1 MLQERIEPAWLDAF
15 EALLR
20 RCALKPGETVAILGE
35 SQSRPVL
42 VELARLA
49 ASRLG
54 AQVFALTLPSVFGEG
69 EPVTRSTGACEAV
82 AQMAPVIAALQ
93 ASALVIDCTVEGLMH
108 APELPAILQGN
119 GSTQPRI
126 VYVSNEHPEAL
137 ARLLPDDAT
146 EARVKTHV
154 KRMRAAKAM
163 RVSSAAG
170 TDLSISLQ
178 GAVVGGNWGSTTRPG
193 TLTHWPGG
201 LVLAFPAAGSVNGTL
216 VLGEGDVNLTFKR
229 YIERPIVL
237 TIESDYVTRI
247 EGSGVDAELLR
258 SYFAAW
264 NDERRAGPPPASSAP
279 SGGSAPR
286 TAGSVGVRDERRAGA
301 LPPAYAVSHVGYGLN
316 DAARWD
322 SMALY
327 DKRDFNGT
335 ELRAFAGNF
344 LYSTGA
350 NETAGR
356 FTRGHFDWPMRGCTV
371 QLDGSTVVDAG
382 RVVA

>member
-1 MLQERIEPAWLDAF
+1 MLQERIEPAWIDAF
-15 EALLR
+15 EAVLR
-20 RCALKPGETVAILGE
+20 RCALQPGDTVAILCE

-42 VELARLA
+42 IELARLA
-49 ASRLG
+49 AARLG
-54 AQVFALTLPSVFGEG
+54 APAFVLTLPSVFGPPC
-69 EPVTRSTGACEAV
+69 EPVIRSTGASEV
-82 AQMAPVIAALQ
+82 IQQQRPVIAALQ
-93 ASALVIDCTVEGLMH
+93 ASTLVIDCTVEGLMH
-108 APELPAILQGN
+108 APELPEILKGN

-146 EARVKTHV
+146 EARVKDHV
-154 KRMRAAKAM
+154 RRLRAARAM
-163 RVSSAAG
+163 RVTSPAG
-170 TDLSISLQ
+170 TDLTVSLQ

-201 LVLAFPAAGSVNGTL
+201 LVLAFPAAGSVSGTL
-216 VLGEGDVNLTFKR
+216 VLAEGDVNLTFKR
-229 YIERPIVL
+229 YIERPITL
-237 TIESDYVTRI
+237 TIESDHVTRI
-247 EGSGVDAELLR
+247 DGGGVDAELLR

-264 NDERRAGPPPASSAP
+264 GEK
-279 SGGSAPR
+279 
-286 TAGSVGVRDERRAGA
+286 E
-301 LPPAYAVSHVGYGLN
+301 AYAVSHVGYGLN
-316 DAARWD
+316 AAARWD

-356 FTRGHFDWPMRGCTV
+356 HTRGHFDWPMRGCTV
-371 QLDGSTVVDAG
+371 ALDGTVVVDAG
-382 RVVA
+382 KVVA

>member
-1 MLQERIEPAWLDAF
+1 MLQERIESAWLDAF
-15 EALLR
+15 DTVLR
-20 RCALKPGETVAILGE
+20 RCALQPGDTVAILCE
-35 SQSRPVL
+35 TQSRPVL
-42 VELARLA
+42 VDLARLA
-49 ASRLG
+49 AARLG
-54 AQVFALTLPSVFGEG
+54 ASAFVLTLPSVFGAVG
-69 EPVTRSTGACEAV
+69 EPATRSTGASPAI
-82 AQMAPVIAALQ
+82 QHNAPVIAALQ
-93 ASALVIDCTVEGLMH
+93 ACTLVIDITVEGLMH

-119 GSTQPRI
+119 GATQPRV

-146 EARVKTHV
+146 EARVKAHV
-154 KRMRAAKAM
+154 KRLRNARAM
-163 RVSSAAG
+163 RVTSAAG
-170 TDLSISLQ
+170 TNLSISLQ

-201 LVLAFPAAGSVNGTL
+201 LVLGFPAAGSVNGTL
-216 VLGEGDVNLTFKR
+216 VLAEGDVNLTFKR
-229 YIERPIVL
+229 YIERAITL
-237 TIESDYVTRI
+237 TIDNDHVTRI

-264 NDERRAGPPPASSAP
+264 DDERSAGTP
-279 SGGSAPR
+279 G
-286 TAGSVGVRDERRAGA
+286 
-301 LPPAYAVSHVGYGLN
+301 PAYAVSHVGYGLN

-327 DKRDFNGT
+327 DKNDFNGT

-356 FTRGHFDWPMRGCTV
+356 YTRGHFDWPMRGCTV
-371 QLDGSTVVDAG
+371 SLDGTVVVDAG
-382 RVVA
+382 RVVS